1 MFKVTPDKVKV
12 IFIVRESLKD
22 HFLEHIYALG
32 YQWFRY
38 DWNKLQEHL
47 EGKDCLLLLS
57 SDENLSRLFS
67 KIDEPA
73 YVGKFIYLVGADQ
86 YLNSINPFSHFI
98 YNRSEEWIT
107 FNLNYKRVHE
117 HKFDSLLDIAI

>member
-1 MFKVTPDKVKV
+1 MFKITPDKVKV
-12 IFIVRESLKD
+12 IFIVREDLKD
-22 HFLEHIYALG
+22 TFLEHIFSLG
-32 YQWFRY
+32 IHHFRY
-38 DWNKLQEHL
+38 QFEKLQEHL

-57 SDENLSRLFS
+57 SDQNLPRLFS

-73 YVGKFIYLVGADQ
+73 YVGKFIYLVGADE

-107 FNLNYKRVHE
+107 FNLNYKRIHE

>member
-12 IFIVRESLKD
+12 IFIVRENLKD
-22 HFLEHIYALG
+22 HFLEHIYSLG

-38 DWNKLQEHL
+38 DWNKLQAHL
-47 EGKDCLLLLS
+47 ESKDCLLLLS
-57 SDENLSRLFS
+57 SDQNLPRLFS

-73 YVGKFIYLVGADQ
+73 YVGKFIYLVGADE

-98 YNRSEEWIT
+98 YNRSEEWVT

-117 HKFDSLLDIAI
+117 HKFDSLLNLAI

>member
-1 MFKVTPDKVKV
+1 MFKVTPEKVKV

-22 HFLEHIYALG
+22 TFLEHIYSLG

-47 EGKDCLLLLS
+47 ERKDCLLLLS
-57 SDENLSRLFS
+57 SNENLPRLFN

-73 YVGKFIYLVGADQ
+73 YVGKFIYLVGADE

-98 YNRSEEWIT
+98 YNRSDEWIT
-107 FNLNYKRVHE
+107 FNLNYKRVYE
-117 HKFDSLLDIAI
+117 HKFDSLLDII